1 MDVID
6 GTSFAI
12 SKNGR
17 VIRCCMCGA
26 NPIIRKNQNMV
37 ICSYNAMSNSG
48 APKYSLNEFY
58 NCGRMCDQYAEKI
71 EPEIIKRRE
80 HIKKKK
86 EEAELKKE
94 EIEFEARFQKEKRYQ
109 EYRAKHSETT
119 LPEIAV
125 TNQSSQIIHHHTI
138 NNIVGQIG
146 HVNGNVFPEK

>member
-1 MDVID
+1 M
-6 GTSFAI
+6 
-12 SKNGR
+12 SK
-17 VIRCCMCGA
+17 
-26 NPIIRKNQNMV
+26 
-37 ICSYNAMSNSG
+37 SG

-58 NCGRMCDQYAEKI
+58 NCSNICDQYAEKI
-71 EPEIIKRRE
+71 EPEIIKRIE

-86 EEAELKKE
+86 EED
-94 EIEFEARFQKEKRYQ
+94 EFEARFQKEKRYQ

-125 TNQSSQIIHHHTI
+125 TNQSSQIIHNHTI